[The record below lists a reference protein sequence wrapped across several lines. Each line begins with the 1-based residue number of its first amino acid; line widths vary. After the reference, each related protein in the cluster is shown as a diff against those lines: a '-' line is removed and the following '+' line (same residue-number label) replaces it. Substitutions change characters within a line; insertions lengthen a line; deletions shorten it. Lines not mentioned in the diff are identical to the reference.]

1 MGTVYRTQARPRDVA
16 ALAAATLAVGASFG
30 AITVGYALP
39 VWLAPLMS
47 VVVFAGGAQFLAVG
61 LFAAGNPVAAV
72 LAGLLLNAR
81 HLPFGL
87 AVADTLGTRWRD
99 RLIGSHLMTDEVVA
113 FTLAEQTPA
122 ARRRVYWLVAVS
134 LVISWNAGVILGVL
148 LGGAT
153 GDPNAFGLDAAFPA
167 GLIALILP
175 SLRDRDTR
183 LVALTGAALA
193 VLLTPVLPAGL
204 PVLAA
209 LLGLLVLLVPAVRH
223 PRATTEPLPAEAA
236 TEPLPAAVATE
247 PLPAAVATEPLP
259 VAAASEPLPAAVATE
274 TLPAEAATE
283 PLPVAAAIGPLPVAA
298 ASEPL
303 PAGVLPV
310 TGSTMRVQENR
321 C

>member
-1 MGTVYRTQARPRDVA
+1 MGTVYRTRARPRDVA

-30 AITVGYALP
+30 AIALAYGLPAWLPP
-39 VWLAPLMS
+39 VMS

-61 LFAAGNPVAAV
+61 LFAAGNPLAAI

-87 AVADTLGTRWRD
+87 AVGDTLGPRLRD
-99 RLIGSHLMTDEVVA
+99 RLAGSHLMTDEVVA

-122 ARRRVYWLVAVS
+122 ARRRVYWVVGVA
-134 LVISWNAGVILGVL
+134 LLISWNAGTVLGVL

-153 GDPNAFGLDAAFPA
+153 GDPDALGLDAAFPA

-175 SLRDRDTR
+175 SLRDRETR
-183 LVALTGAALA
+183 LVALLGAATA

-209 LLGLLVLLVPAVRH
+209 LLGLVVLIR
-223 PRATTEPLPAEAA
+223 
-236 TEPLPAAVATE
+236 PAARAR
-247 PLPAAVATEPLP
+247 AGDAVIE
-259 VAAASEPLPAAVATE
+259 
-274 TLPAEAATE
+274 
-283 PLPVAAAIGPLPVAA
+283 
-298 ASEPL
+298 
-303 PAGVLPV
+303 
-310 TGSTMRVQENR
+310 ENR

>member
-1 MGTVYRTQARPRDVA
+1 MSPVNRTQARPRDVA

-30 AITVGYALP
+30 AITIAYGLP
-39 VWLAPLMS
+39 AWLPTLMS

-61 LFAAGNPVAAV
+61 LFAAGNPIAAV

-87 AVADTLGTRWRD
+87 AVADTLGPRWRD

-113 FTLAEQTPA
+113 FTLAEKDPA
-122 ARRRVYWLVAVS
+122 ARRRTYWLVAVS
-134 LVISWNAGVILGVL
+134 LLVAWNVGTVLGVL

-153 GDPNAFGLDAAFPA
+153 GDPDALGLDAAFPA

-183 LVALTGAALA
+183 LVALSGAAIA

-209 LLGLLVLLVPAVRH
+209 LLGLLVLFRPTRRAGGGRPPA
-223 PRATTEPLPAEAA
+223 RASGDPEEK
-236 TEPLPAAVATE
+236 
-247 PLPAAVATEPLP
+247 
-259 VAAASEPLPAAVATE
+259 S
-274 TLPAEAATE
+274 
-283 PLPVAAAIGPLPVAA
+283 
-298 ASEPL
+298 
-303 PAGVLPV
+303 
-310 TGSTMRVQENR
+310 

>member
-1 MGTVYRTQARPRDVA
+1 MSTVYRTRARPRDVA

-30 AITVGYALP
+30 AITMAYDLP

-87 AVADTLGTRWRD
+87 AVADTLGPRWRD

-113 FTLAEQTPA
+113 FTLAEETPA
-122 ARRRVYWLVAVS
+122 ARRTVYWRVAIS
-134 LVISWNAGVILGVL
+134 LVISWNLGVVLGVL
-148 LGGAT
+148 LGGAV
-153 GDPNAFGLDAAFPA
+153 GDPASLGLDAAFPA

-175 SLRDRDTR
+175 SLRDRAIR
-183 LVALTGAALA
+183 VVALIGAGLA

-209 LLGLLVLLVPAVRH
+209 LLGLAVLLHPALR
-223 PRATTEPLPAEAA
+223 PPAPLAEAA
-236 TEPLPAAVATE
+236 PAANS
-247 PLPAAVATEPLP
+247 PLE
-259 VAAASEPLPAAVATE
+259 
-274 TLPAEAATE
+274 
-283 PLPVAAAIGPLPVAA
+283 G
-298 ASEPL
+298 
-303 PAGVLPV
+303 
-310 TGSTMRVQENR
+310 NR